1 MAARRAL
8 HVIATG
14 ALTTV
19 QDLGR
24 PGLAALGVTRS
35 GAADRDALRLA
46 NRLLGNAEDEAALEV
61 TLGGLVLR
69 CVGGATVAVT
79 GAPCP
84 VSVAGRM
91 TSPNTSVWVPD
102 GAELRLGTPRVGLR
116 SYVGIRGGL
125 RLPKVLG
132 SRSSDTLAQLG
143 PAPLVPGQLLG
154 LRDARGWP
162 PGIEVAPVRDLA
174 EGEVRLRVQPGPRRD
189 WFTPEAYDALLSA
202 PYEVT
207 AASDRVG
214 MRLTGPILRRSMTGE
229 LPSEAMVPGALQV
242 PPSGQPLLF
251 LADHPVT
258 GGYPVIGVV
267 PDADLGLA
275 AQVRPGQSIS
285 FRAAD

>member
-19 QDLGR
+19 QDLADRGWPR
-24 PGLAALGVTRS
+24 SASPGS

-84 VSVAGRM
+84 VGVAGRM
-91 TSPNTSVWVPD
+91 ASRNTTFGCRMAPSCGWAPRRARGVAKLRWHQGRVAPAE
-102 GAELRLGTPRVGLR
+102 GAGLALER
-116 SYVGIRGGL
+116 HSG
-125 RLPKVLG
+125 PA
-132 SRSSDTLAQLG
+132 RSSSAG
-143 PAPLVPGQLLG
+143 PGQLLG

-202 PYEVT
+202 PSGDCGQRPSRDET
-207 AASDRVG
+207 DRA
-214 MRLTGPILRRSMTGE
+214 E
-229 LPSEAMVPGALQV
+229 F
-242 PPSGQPLLF
+242 SGDP
-251 LADHPVT
+251 
-258 GGYPVIGVV
+258 
-267 PDADLGLA
+267 
-275 AQVRPGQSIS
+275 
-285 FRAAD
+285 